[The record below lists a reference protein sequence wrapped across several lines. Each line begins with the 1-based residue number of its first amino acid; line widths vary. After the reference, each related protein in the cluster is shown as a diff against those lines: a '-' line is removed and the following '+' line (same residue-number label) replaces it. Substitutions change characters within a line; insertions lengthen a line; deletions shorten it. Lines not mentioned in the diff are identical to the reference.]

1 VALTVVIKAKDPA
14 RDVALDFDATRIV
27 IGRGKGC
34 DLWLPDASVAKRHAS
49 IRREGGKTLIV
60 DEGSANGIVVDRVK
74 LPAHAPRAL
83 EPGSR
88 VRVGRY
94 WLEIRTGGGIA
105 SSPDEVRRAGL
116 MLLRRQL
123 AEDGEPSVA
132 VLEVV
137 GATGATG
144 ERIALE
150 DDTREYVLGR
160 GRDTDLAVADEH
172 ASRRHASVTARG
184 EVWVLRD
191 LGSKRG
197 TYLRAGQVD
206 EGTPEE
212 TRLEAEPRPWRDGE
226 LVRIGSTLL
235 RLVDP
240 IGQTLDEL
248 AAAPERKLRADEERE
263 PPPGSSKEAPTIE
276 APEDP
281 LPVGTRD
288 RSSFELDAPTIDD
301 ADPVEA
307 GRALAT
313 LDTMVALVALGLLGL
328 SVAGLFWLL
337 R

>member
-1 VALTVVIKAKDPA
+1 VALTIVIRAKDPA
-14 RDVALDFDATRIV
+14 RDVALEFDATRIV

-83 EPGSR
+83 EPGSW

-105 SSPDEVRRAGL
+105 STPEEVRRAGL
-116 MLLRRQL
+116 TLLRRQL
-123 AEDGEPSVA
+123 AEDSEPCVA
-132 VLEVV
+132 ALEVV
-137 GATGATG
+137 GAKDATG
-144 ERIALE
+144 ERVTLE
-150 DDTREYVLGR
+150 DETREYVLGR
-160 GRDTDLAVADEH
+160 GRDADLAIADEH

-184 EVWVLRD
+184 EGWVLRD

-197 TYLRAGQVD
+197 TFLRASDGE

-226 LVRIGSTLL
+226 LVRIGSTLV

-240 IGQTLDEL
+240 IGQALDEL
-248 AAAPERKLRADEERE
+248 AAAPERKLRAEEQRE
-263 PPPGSSKEAPTIE
+263 PPPG
-276 APEDP
+276 
-281 LPVGTRD
+281 VRD
-288 RSSFELDAPTIDD
+288 AAPTIDAPQDPLPEGPPERASLEFD
-301 ADPVEA
+301 APTVDDSDPDA
-307 GRALAT
+307 TGRALAT

-328 SVAGLFWLL
+328 SAAGLFWLL